1 VVAAIVDSKL
11 QKQAEDKVWEK
22 EPNKGS

>member
-1 VVAAIVDSKL
+1 VVAGIVNSKL

-22 EPNKGS
+22 EPNKSS